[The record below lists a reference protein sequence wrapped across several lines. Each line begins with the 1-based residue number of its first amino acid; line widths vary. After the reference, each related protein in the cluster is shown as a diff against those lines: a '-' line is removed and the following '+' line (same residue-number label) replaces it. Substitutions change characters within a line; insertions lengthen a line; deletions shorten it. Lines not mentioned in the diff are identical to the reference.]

1 MQSVRRTRLI
11 NMLVFLAAFGLSACS
26 FISTPPDE
34 LLARNDHVAL
44 AAWYE
49 NEAARLRQKAK
60 EMDQMAEAYRWDP
73 ERAQRMMSHGSP
85 KVDFV
90 QQCNILAAAYRNAAT
105 EAETLAKSHRVHPVM
120 LAVRRGSGHR
130 PHESCRNEIGEQ

>member
-1 MQSVRRTRLI
+1 MESIWRTRLI
-11 NMLVFLAAFGLSACS
+11 NMFVLLVALGLSACS
-26 FISTPPDE
+26 FVATPPAE

-49 NEAARLRQKAK
+49 NEAARLRQKAQ
-60 EMDQMAEAYRWDP
+60 EMEQMVEEYRRDP

-90 QQCNILAAAYRNAAT
+90 QQCHILAAAYRNAAT
-105 EAETLAKSHRVHPVM
+105 QAETLATSHREFIP
-120 LAVRRGSGHR
+120 
-130 PHESCRNEIGEQ
+130 

>member
-1 MQSVRRTRLI
+1 MQSIRRKGFIKVLAL
-11 NMLVFLAAFGLSACS
+11 LVALGLSACS
-26 FISTPPDE
+26 FLGSPPGE

-60 EMDQMAEAYRWDP
+60 EMDQMVEEYRRDP

-90 QQCNILAAAYRNAAT
+90 QQCHILAAAYRNAEK
-105 EAETLAKSHRVHPVM
+105 EAETLAKSHREFIP
-120 LAVRRGSGHR
+120 
-130 PHESCRNEIGEQ
+130 